1 MASQLRV
8 NKSENRS
15 GLGTITYTD
24 TGAIVSGIVTANSF
38 SGDIIGDITGAVTAT
53 TGSFSGDVSI
63 AEKIIHTGDTNTFMK
78 FDTDTI
84 SFETAGSLRFDISS
98 SGHLKIGTASAAGGR
113 LYFESTSGAAQY
125 IASGGT
131 NNQDLIVASS
141 AGEKLRIK
149 ADNTVLLAGKQT
161 NNASF
166 TSHNANFY
174 GGNVNTG
181 GVRIEVAHST
191 TSVSGN
197 TASAS
202 FPHHLLLTNYSG
214 NTSADNRMCSIGFDI
229 PTTSTHAN
237 AVIAYQATAAGT
249 GDLQFHLE
257 SGNSI
262 SEKLRL
268 DSTGHLHIKGQD
280 HEIRWYRDD
289 GARYGAITYDGGNFN
304 IRNPVNDHTR
314 VCKQDGTE
322 IIKFRN
328 DKKVVIDNTDGTFT
342 IGGDNVYN
350 SSKVNLQVG
359 SMSQT
364 SATTEATA
372 IVIHDQNS
380 KRNGTESAG
389 SWVSGIRFMST
400 QINGGSR
407 YGAFV
412 NQDIKYN
419 NFSGGA
425 TKMRSDLVF
434 GTRGDVQTG
443 TNDPPAERMRIQHD
457 GKVGI
462 QIAEPK
468 SLLHIYGP
476 GDLRIGSLYGGVAL
490 IALQVE
496 YSSGYTGTHFMVEI
510 TDQASY
516 SFEGSHIVHGSGGS
530 SYGTEVTVVRMQASR
545 EAGAAN
551 SGDTWRNGTVKYNNN
566 FTGHDQVGLN
576 PGAGTFSFTYDDT
589 PDGAGSTRS
598 IQKMSFSASGQSV
611 GVWAKMQ
618 GVFTWAS
625 ASTNGRVKIKDKD
638 GNVLWD
644 SNP

>member
-8 NKSENRS
+8 NKLENRS

-566 FTGHDQVGLN
+566 FTAHDQVGLN
-576 PGAGTFSFTYDDT
+576 PGAGSFSFTYDDAAT
-589 PDGAGSTRS
+589 TTTS
-598 IQKMSFSASGQSV
+598 IQKMSFSASGQGV

-618 GVFTWAS
+618 GVFTWAA
-625 ASTNGRVKIKDKD
+625 ASVNGRIKIKDKD